1 MVVRVRV
8 PLAAHTTSPMKHT
21 LPLFFFVMLLTAC
34 GVDSGHYKLS
44 GRFLNMNQGEFY
56 IYCPEGGIEGIDTI
70 KVEGGRFTYEKPCE
84 RKAILMLVFPNFSE
98 QPIFA
103 APGKSV
109 EMKADASHMKEMEVK
124 GTKDNELMTAF
135 RRQTMDLAPPEVAQ
149 QAGDFIKNHPESP
162 VGTYLLRKYFIQAP
176 SPDYNKAVTL
186 IAYMLQKQ
194 PKSGALQL
202 LQRQLNQLK
211 YSMKDAIPH
220 FSGPTIDGGTASE
233 RDLGENVGVVCTWST
248 WSYESQEMMRL
259 LKRKARSSGGKLKVV
274 GICVDADKKAAQKI
288 MERDSITCP
297 VIFDGQ
303 LLETTAMLK
312 AGLSGVPD
320 NLIVD
325 HHRVVASGLS
335 RNDMVDKIDQLTGN
349 SKK

>member
-1 MVVRVRV
+1 MVAPLGPLMVTV
-8 PLAAHTTSPMKHT
+8 PELSNE
-21 LPLFFFVMLLTAC
+21 LPLV
-34 GVDSGHYKLS
+34 
-44 GRFLNMNQGEFY
+44 
-56 IYCPEGGIEGIDTI
+56 
-70 KVEGGRFTYEKPCE
+70 
-84 RKAILMLVFPNFSE
+84 
-98 QPIFA
+98 
-103 APGKSV
+103 
-109 EMKADASHMKEMEVK
+109 
-124 GTKDNELMTAF
+124 
-135 RRQTMDLAPPEVAQ
+135 
-149 QAGDFIKNHPESP
+149 
-162 VGTYLLRKYFIQAP
+162 
-176 SPDYNKAVTL
+176 
-186 IAYMLQKQ
+186 
-194 PKSGALQL
+194 
-202 LQRQLNQLK
+202 
-211 YSMKDAIPH
+211 
-220 FSGPTIDGGTASE
+220 
-233 RDLGENVGVVCTWST
+233 GENVGVVCTWST
-248 WSYESQEMMRL
+248 WSYESKEMMRL